1 VVLVDST
8 VWIDWLRG
16 HAGVAVQQLTALLDE
31 GEACLAPVVLQ
42 ELLQGARNASALRTL
57 RRRFTALPIL
67 ASVDPVATHVEAA
80 EIYARCR
87 WAGVTPRSPHDC
99 LVAAHAIEHGVALL
113 HNDVDFERI
122 AAVERRLKLMPR

>member
-1 VVLVDST
+1 MVLVDSS
-8 VWIDWLRG
+8 VWIAWLRG
-16 HAGVAVQQLTALLDE
+16 EANAAVHQLTALLDE

-42 ELLQGARNASALRTL
+42 EVLQGARNASALRTL

-67 ASVDPVATHVEAA
+67 VGADPVATHLEAA

-99 LVAAHAIEHGVALL
+99 LIAAHAIEHSVALL
-113 HNDVDFERI
+113 HDDADYERI
-122 AAVERRLKLMPR
+122 GTVDKRLKLLPR